1 MHRVVKERFTDLS
14 YLLGGWQ
21 PCKDRNSKVINGK
34 KEKWTPR
41 IEVVKATIEF
51 VKSTERFVE
60 EIG

>member
-1 MHRVVKERFTDLS
+1 MYRVVKERFTDLS

-21 PCKDRNSKVINGK
+21 LYKDRNGKVINGK

-41 IEVVKATIEF
+41 MEVVKATIKF

>member
-1 MHRVVKERFTDLS
+1 MNQVVKERFTDLS

-21 PCKDRNSKVINGK
+21 SHKDRNGKVINGL

-41 IEVVKATIEF
+41 MEVVKATIEF
-51 VKSTERFVE
+51 VKSTKRLA